1 VTGRVRLAGTSL
13 IGVVTAAVVLSM
25 GATSRLGAAAPQKAA
40 LSVKALVAV
49 ATRYVA
55 DYQQQ
60 FTFVVADERYRQQND
75 LPGKAPWVRIA
86 RGEMFLTYLE
96 ADHAWTVV
104 HDITEVDDE
113 PVPNHESVRSLL
125 QMSNTTVQSVA
136 RKVFDLNARYN
147 IGGIRRNFND
157 PMIALQVFHD
167 RYRDNIQ
174 FDLIHSETRD
184 GSTLATLRFRER
196 DRPTIVV
203 GTDGAAFPA
212 KGEILMDAV
221 SGAIRHTHF
230 TIENKGLGADLDT
243 SLAYE
248 ERLALWVPVLFTE
261 RYWAKTRRSDTEV
274 TTCSSEYANYRRFEV
289 KGRIKD
295 GTDGTGVTGGAKGTG
310 GTGGT
315 AAR

>member
-1 VTGRVRLAGTSL
+1 VGRVRLAGASL
-13 IGVVTAAVVLSM
+13 IGVVAVAVGLFM
-25 GATSRLGAAAPQKAA
+25 VATRPRGAAAPQKPD
-40 LSVKALVAV
+40 LSVKTLVAL
-49 ATRYVA
+49 ATKYVA
-55 DYQQQ
+55 DYQRQ

-75 LPGKAPWVRIA
+75 LPNKAPWVRVA

-96 ADHAWTVV
+96 ADRAWTVV
-104 HDITEVDDE
+104 HDITEVDDK
-113 PVPNHESVRSLL
+113 PVANHESVRSLL

-136 RKVFDLNARYN
+136 RKIFDLNARYN

-157 PMIALQVFHD
+157 PMIAMQVFHD

-174 FDLIHSETRD
+174 FDLVRSETRD
-184 GSTLATLRFRER
+184 DATLATLRFREK

-203 GTDGAAFPA
+203 GTDGTAFPA

-243 SLAYE
+243 NLAYE

-261 RYWAKTRRSDTEV
+261 RYWAKLGRSGTEV
-274 TTCSSEYANYRRFEV
+274 TTCSSEYSNYRRFEV

-295 GTDGTGVTGGAKGTG
+295 GTEGTGRTG
-310 GTGGT
+310 GTGGA

>member
-1 VTGRVRLAGTSL
+1 MAGVRWTGASL
-13 IGVVTAAVVLSM
+13 IGVVAVAAVAWSIV
-25 GATSRLGAAAPQKAA
+25 GTRPLGAAAPQKPD
-40 LSVKALVAV
+40 LSVKALVAL
-49 ATRYVA
+49 ATKYIA
-55 DYQQQ
+55 DYQHQ
-60 FTFVVADERYRQQND
+60 FAFVVAEERYRQQND
-75 LPGKAPWVRIA
+75 IPNKPPWVRVA

-96 ADHAWTVV
+96 ADRAWTVV

-113 PVPNHESVRSLL
+113 PVPNHESVRALL

-136 RKVFDLNARYN
+136 RKVYDLNARYN

-174 FDLIHSETRD
+174 FDMVRSETRD
-184 GSTLATLRFRER
+184 GATLATLRFREK

-203 GTDGAAFPA
+203 GTDGTAFPA
-212 KGEILMDAV
+212 KGEVLLDAV

-230 TIENKGLGADLDT
+230 TIDNKDLGADLDT
-243 SLAYE
+243 NLAYE

-261 RYWAKTRRSDTEV
+261 RYWAKRGRSETEV
-274 TTCSSEYANYRRFEV
+274 TTCSSEYTNYRRFEV

-295 GTDGTGVTGGAKGTG
+295 GT
-310 GTGGT
+310 
-315 AAR
+315 